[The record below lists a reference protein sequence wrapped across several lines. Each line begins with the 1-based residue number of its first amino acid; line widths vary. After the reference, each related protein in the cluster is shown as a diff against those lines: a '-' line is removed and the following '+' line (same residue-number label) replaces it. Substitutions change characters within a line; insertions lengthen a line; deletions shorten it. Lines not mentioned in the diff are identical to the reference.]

1 MLGRTIVRLDLSRK
15 LAFSKAWNRRNKGPN
30 QFGILIRKGESE
42 MDHARLDRTVQ
53 ILDNPNADMRSQM
66 DFTKYGPYQTEA
78 GQLKSMLDRDNIMS
92 LPVGFEQ
99 RDIYDHYRTSNYGA
113 VDPYEIDR
121 NTIIQMKY
129 QSLRTKE
136 DWEKYR
142 EASEAVVKDY
152 GETNTQLNHFIPVKQ
167 SLFQRAKEMLP
178 LAFNE
183 DKDAFDSLISGER
196 PLATIAEDFDEWS
209 IYLLA
214 HKMMET
220 QNWSMARR
228 DESEQFLKS
237 ISAGPFYQQLK
248 ADCFNKTIKWQ
259 LNDYYPE
266 ETKLVGFENT
276 DNGITNIYSAHL
288 YMKSKQTLEVYD
300 RMGNE
305 LIYDTEP
312 RLCEEIVTII
322 SQRPDPLWYGWRL
335 LEKRSVSTLAD
346 NLPNMKRTSS
356 VRAQKK
362 QKEIFERFMRDEAHQ
377 SYDIFTGTR
386 NETKARRY
394 DYYHR
399 GWNYAGTQESDGPTG
414 KGSLEWKFSKLDH
427 QESRNPNLAFR
438 KFTGRNKEFEYFEEH
453 DDKYHFSHRS
463 KVGRQI
469 RRKRVRILHKRK
481 TGEIRPTRMAGN
493 VWEIDQPQPR

>member
-1 MLGRTIVRLDLSRK
+1 
-15 LAFSKAWNRRNKGPN
+15 
-30 QFGILIRKGESE
+30 

-129 QSLRTKE
+129 QVLVTKVLERKHILTLQSLRTKE

-183 DKDAFDSLISGER
+183 DKDAFGSLISGER

-214 HKMMET
+214 HKVY
-220 QNWSMARR
+220 
-228 DESEQFLKS
+228 
-237 ISAGPFYQQLK
+237 I
-248 ADCFNKTIKWQ
+248 
-259 LNDYYPE
+259 
-266 ETKLVGFENT
+266 
-276 DNGITNIYSAHL
+276 NI
-288 YMKSKQTLEVYD
+288 
-300 RMGNE
+300 
-305 LIYDTEP
+305 
-312 RLCEEIVTII
+312 
-322 SQRPDPLWYGWRL
+322 
-335 LEKRSVSTLAD
+335 
-346 NLPNMKRTSS
+346 
-356 VRAQKK
+356 
-362 QKEIFERFMRDEAHQ
+362 F
-377 SYDIFTGTR
+377 
-386 NETKARRY
+386 
-394 DYYHR
+394 
-399 GWNYAGTQESDGPTG
+399 
-414 KGSLEWKFSKLDH
+414 
-427 QESRNPNLAFR
+427 
-438 KFTGRNKEFEYFEEH
+438 
-453 DDKYHFSHRS
+453 
-463 KVGRQI
+463 
-469 RRKRVRILHKRK
+469 
-481 TGEIRPTRMAGN
+481 
-493 VWEIDQPQPR
+493 